1 MPYRVGKVQPSRLF
15 CRYLFF
21 RPAIKDFSW
30 ATSASYSLAG
40 WAYLGEAKE
49 VRPGAEI
56 GTLFSMGT
64 VMKRIGR
71 FQDVLLAAGVVM
83 IVAML
88 IIPMPPQ
95 LLDILIAFNI
105 TFSLTLLLACMYVSK
120 ALDLAAF
127 PSLLL
132 LTTMLRLGIN
142 VSVTRLILLDGS
154 AGSVVESFGNFV
166 VGGNLIVGMVIFLIL
181 VVIQFVVVTN
191 GAGRVAEV
199 AARFT
204 LDAMP
209 GKQIAIDADL
219 NAGQINED
227 QARERRKEITREA
240 DFYGS
245 MDGASKFVKG
255 DAIAGLIIVAINLIG
270 GITVGVLQQG
280 LSFSEATQTFS
291 LLTIGDG
298 LAAQIPALLI
308 AVATGILVTRSDSET
323 DLGSEISS
331 QLSAYPRALQV
342 AGSAALLFAIVPGM
356 PHIPFA
362 VLGLALFF
370 TGRLVAKRAAE
381 MESRPEPIAVA
392 EPESEAETTRAAIT
406 VDPLELAVGVGL
418 IPMVDPSS
426 GGSLTQR
433 ISAVRRQI
441 ASELGMVIAL
451 LRVHDDPM
459 LDAHDYVIRVRGA
472 EAARYHLVPGHM
484 LAIQSGPV
492 MAPLQGLATTD
503 PAFGLPAV
511 WIPDAQRAEAEAL
524 GYNVVDAETVIIT
537 HLTETIRRH
546 VAQLLTRQETKKML
560 DALKEDNEAAVDEV
574 VPDTLTV
581 GEVQRVLQ
589 ALLSEGVSIRDL
601 GTILEAIGD
610 RARQGVRET
619 AALAEYARQSLGRAL
634 TQPFLDEARVLHVLT
649 LGPEL
654 ETQLAESLTE
664 TADGLQLALDPLS
677 AQSLVREILEKL
689 TEAQAKDINRPV
701 LLCSERLRRHL
712 HALLVQAAPSLPVI
726 AYQEVS
732 PGLRVETVAQIS
744 GAAAT
749 A

>member
-1 MPYRVGKVQPSRLF
+1 MSQLFSRL
-15 CRYLFF
+15 
-21 RPAIKDFSW
+21 
-30 ATSASYSLAG
+30 
-40 WAYLGEAKE
+40 
-49 VRPGAEI
+49 
-56 GTLFSMGT
+56 
-64 VMKRIGR
+64 GR
-71 FQDVLLAAGVVM
+71 FQDVALAAAVVM
-83 IVAML
+83 VVVML
-88 IIPMPPQ
+88 IIPLPNWIIS
-95 LLDILIAFNI
+95 LLIAFNI
-105 TFSLTLLLACMYVSK
+105 TFALTLLLACMYVPK

-142 VSVTRLILLDGS
+142 VSVTRKILLTGD
-154 AGSVVESFGNFV
+154 AGSVIESFGEFV
-166 VGGNLIVGMVIFLIL
+166 VGGNLIVGLVIFLIL

-219 NAGQINED
+219 NAGQITE
-227 QARERRKEITREA
+227 QEAQERRKEITREA

-280 LSFSEATQTFS
+280 MSFSEAANTFA
-291 LLTIGDG
+291 LLTVGDG

-308 AVATGILVTRSDSET
+308 AVGTGILVTRSASET
-323 DLGSEISS
+323 DLGSEISA

-342 AGSAALLFAIVPGM
+342 AGVAALGFAIVPGM

-362 VLGLALFF
+362 ILGAVLVL
-370 TGRLVAKRAAE
+370 TGRAVAKKAAE
-381 MESRPEPIAVA
+381 IAAQPEP
-392 EPESEAETTRAAIT
+392 EPPAPVESEADTTRAAIT

-418 IPMVDPSS
+418 IPMVDPEA
-426 GGSLTQR
+426 GGTLTQR
-433 ISAVRRQI
+433 IGAVRRQI

-451 LRVHDDPM
+451 LRVHDDPL
-459 LDAHDYVIRVRGA
+459 LDPHEYVIRVRGA
-472 EAARYHLVPGHM
+472 EVARYHLVPGHL

-492 MAPLQGLATTD
+492 AAPIQGLATTD

-511 WIPDAQRAEAEAL
+511 WIPESQRAEAEAL

-537 HLTETIRRH
+537 HLTETIRRS

-560 DALKEDNEAAVDEV
+560 DALKEDNEAAVEEI

-581 GEVQRVLQ
+581 GDVQRVLQ
-589 ALLSEGVSIRDL
+589 ALLSEGVAIRDL

-610 RARQGVRET
+610 KARMGVRDS
-619 AALAEYARQSLGRAL
+619 AALSEYARQALGRAL
-634 TQPFLDEARVLHVLT
+634 TQPFLDESRTLHVMT
-649 LGPEL
+649 LDPSL
-654 ETQLAESLTE
+654 EAGLAESLTE
-664 TADGLQLALDPLS
+664 TSDGMQLALDPS
-677 AQSLVREILEKL
+677 QAEQLVREVLEQMQ
-689 TEAQAKDINRPV
+689 EAQSNGVYRPV
-701 LLCSERLRRHL
+701 LLCSERLRRHI
-712 HALLVQAAPSLPVI
+712 HSLLEQAAPTLPVI

-732 PGLRVETVAQIS
+732 PGIRVETVSQIS
-744 GAAAT
+744 GPQAASL
-749 A
+749 